1 MSYVAVIAILWVYLV
16 VFSATWLILTH
27 FKPKT
32 RAERLRVVIGTVFW
46 FVFWPWVIAMA
57 VIDWIKEG
65 RRYA

>member
-1 MSYVAVIAILWVYLV
+1 MSYAAIIGVLWVYLA
-16 VFSATWLILTH
+16 VFAATWLILTH

-32 RAERLRVVIGTVFW
+32 RAQRLRAVLGTVFW
-46 FVFWPWVIAMA
+46 FVFWPSVVVLA